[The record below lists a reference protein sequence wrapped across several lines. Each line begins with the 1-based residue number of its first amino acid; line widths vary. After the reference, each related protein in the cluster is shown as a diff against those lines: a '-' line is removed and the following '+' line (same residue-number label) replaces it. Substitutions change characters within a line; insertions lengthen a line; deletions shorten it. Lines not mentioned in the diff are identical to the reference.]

1 MLEQTNHDDLARS
14 SNDKDEAEPLSSVPT
29 NAEPEPEGPMSPV
42 QQPKGSTSADD
53 DELQVISIAA
63 IGTTAPRQQLP
74 EMKLS
79 RKQRVQKET
88 KRLQSMTQIIL
99 GRWEARQ
106 EELEGRAAAKEA
118 SDAWGELSGRKKKV
132 QLL

>member
-1 MLEQTNHDDLARS
+1 MLDQTNHNDLARS
-14 SNDKDEAEPLSSVPT
+14 SNDKDEAEQLSSVPT
-29 NAEPEPEGPMSPV
+29 NAEPEPEGSTSPM

-74 EMKLS
+74 KMKLS

-106 EELEGRAAAKEA
+106 EELEGRAAAKA
-118 SDAWGELSGRKKKV
+118 KGRA
-132 QLL
+132 